1 MLPLFRVCTCF
12 AAYLC
17 AVLPPIWLIELDRLE
32 DFNNALNEN
41 STLIELASVNGVI
54 QLYVWIDG

>member
-12 AAYLC
+12 VAYLC

-32 DFNNALNEN
+32 DFNNALDEN

-54 QLYVWIDG
+54 QLHVWIDG